1 MEFEALL
8 LGLEPLTAL
17 AVGVSAVILAP
28 VVAGT
33 AHVVTN
39 AIGKDQ
45 KLSESLQDASKNVS
59 DTARNAV
66 KGTIVWGFETLEN
79 AQAVFAE
86 AEESFRDLVAD
97 AKNEYSAK
105 KSGTELGD
113 PREVEIV
120 SE

>member
-17 AVGVSAVILAP
+17 AIGVGALILVPMVDAVGRATEQDPNLGESISQSAKELA
-28 VVAGT
+28 
-33 AHVVTN
+33 
-39 AIGKDQ
+39 
-45 KLSESLQDASKNVS
+45 KN
-59 DTARNAV
+59 
-66 KGTIVWGFETLEN
+66 TIVFGLEAFET
-79 AQAVFAE
+79 AQTAFAE

-97 AKNEYSAK
+97 AKTERTLKRSAAEQV
-105 KSGTELGD
+105 T

>member
-17 AVGVSAVILAP
+17 AIGIGALALAP
-28 VVAGT
+28 VVT
-33 AHVVTN
+33 TV
-39 AIGKDQ
+39 GKAMGQ
-45 KLSESLQDASKNVS
+45 ENLGEPLAE
-59 DTARNAV
+59 TAREQTKKAM
-66 KGTIVWGFETLEN
+66 VWGLEAFEN
-79 AQAVFAE
+79 AQSSFAE

-97 AKNEYSAK
+97 AQAERTVNKVHDRAE
-105 KSGTELGD
+105 

>member
-17 AVGVSAVILAP
+17 AIGVGTVIISP
-28 VVAGT
+28 VVDAVSKATGQ
-33 AHVVTN
+33 
-39 AIGKDQ
+39 DS
-45 KLSESLQDASKNVS
+45 KLSESVSQSAREFAKN
-59 DTARNAV
+59 
-66 KGTIVWGFETLEN
+66 TIIFGLEAFET
-79 AQAVFAE
+79 AQTTVAE

-97 AKNEYSAK
+97 AKTERTLK
-105 KSGTELGD
+105 KSEAEKVT